1 MVKNWKTSSQQQTS
15 SSAQT
20 STTHLARRHH
30 HVVTEPTSNNRV
42 VHDRLVWLV
51 LEVRVPTRAELGAR
65 PAVHLLELLL
75 GGADLDTSIDTVGS
89 KRTGTVD
96 LPLLE
101 DLLLDLGIAT
111 DKVIKG
117 LDVRLRAVCGE
128 CQVVIL
134 EVETDTGEVDEGL
147 DASLAEFLGV
157 ADTRALQDEW

>member
-1 MVKNWKTSSQQQTS
+1 
-15 SSAQT
+15 
-20 STTHLARRHH
+20 
-30 HVVTEPTSNNRV
+30 VVTEPTSNNRV
-42 VHDRLVWLV
+42 VHDGLVGLV
-51 LEVRVPTRAELGAR
+51 LEVRVPTRAELRAR

-75 GGADLDTSIDTVGS
+75 GWANLDTSIDTVGGE
-89 KRTGTVD
+89 RTSSVD

-101 DLLLDLGIAT
+101 DLLLDLWVAT

-117 LDVRLRAVCGE
+117 LDVGLRAVCGE

-147 DASLAEFLGV
+147 DASLAKLLGV